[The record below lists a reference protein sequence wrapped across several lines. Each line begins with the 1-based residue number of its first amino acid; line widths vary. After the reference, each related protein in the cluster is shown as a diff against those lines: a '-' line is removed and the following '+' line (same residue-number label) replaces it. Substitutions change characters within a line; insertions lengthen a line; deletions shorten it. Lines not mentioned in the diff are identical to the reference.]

1 MARQSRVHGS
11 CSATPQNTTGVR
23 LPPTDLNR
31 ALREGLADAIG
42 FVGGALAGWQ
52 LGRWLGVDFVA
63 STEWNAAQIAALLL
77 IVAGC
82 GAGRWLARR
91 LLLKA

>member
-1 MARQSRVHGS
+1 MPR
-11 CSATPQNTTGVR
+11 
-23 LPPTDLNR
+23 TDLDR
-31 ALREGLADAIG
+31 ALREGLADALG
-42 FVGGALAGWQ
+42 FFVGALAGWG

-63 STEWNAAQIAALLL
+63 STEWNAAQVGALLL